1 MAPAYQ
7 QRPAKPVKLILRVDA
22 QGPEGL
28 WMQVA
33 KDLTPAE
40 LTQLRSLIVG
50 ELAKISNHRVVS
62 ADTKEDVLG
71 LLVVAAKLQVGRE
84 TCFVL
89 SNVVTIAKAK
99 GTDVFVTHDVVAEP
113 DLALSAK
120 AVVGS
125 LVSAELRGVIGYH

>member
-1 MAPAYQ
+1 
-7 QRPAKPVKLILRVDA
+7 
-22 QGPEGL
+22 
-28 WMQVA
+28 MQVA

-40 LTQLRSLIVG
+40 LAQLRSLIIG

-89 SNVVTIAKAK
+89 SDVVTIAKAN

-125 LVSAELRGVIGYH
+125 LVSAELRGVIGDH